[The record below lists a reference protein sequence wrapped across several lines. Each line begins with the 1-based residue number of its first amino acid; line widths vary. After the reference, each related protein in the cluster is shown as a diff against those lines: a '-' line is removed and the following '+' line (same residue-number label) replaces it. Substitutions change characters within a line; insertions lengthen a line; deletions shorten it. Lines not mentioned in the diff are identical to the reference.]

1 MDIKKS
7 LLITLAGPTAVG
19 KTRLSIQLA
28 KDLNTSIFS
37 SDSRQFYR
45 EISIGTAKPNIE
57 ELTAVK
63 HFFIN
68 NKSIHDIYSAG
79 DYENEIIFEL
89 EMFFKQKEIAFLVG
103 GSGMYIDA
111 VVKGLDNLPKD
122 LNIREELN
130 NRLKKDGIVVLQNEL
145 KKLDPV
151 HYKNIDTLNPQRIIR
166 SLEVC
171 IITGKPYSTF
181 LSNSTKK
188 RSFSNLKFLLFL
200 DKEILYNNINL
211 RVDKMIKDGLIEE
224 VESLKNLNNLNALN
238 TVGYKEIFNY
248 LNGKTDKKSAIEQIK
263 TNTKKYSKRQ
273 MTWFKKDPSYQWINN
288 TDIEKS
294 RKSIL
299 KKIKEF
305 KYD

>member
-28 KDLNTSIFS
+28 KELNTSIFS

-171 IITGKPYSTF
+171 IITGKPYSSF

-224 VESLKNLNNLNALN
+224 VESLKNLKNLNALN

>member
-19 KTRLSIQLA
+19 KTSLSIQLA
-28 KDLNTSIFS
+28 KELNTSIFS

-57 ELTAVK
+57 ELTDVK
-63 HFFIN
+63 HYFIN

-130 NRLKKDGIVVLQNEL
+130 KRFKKDGIVVLQNEL
-145 KKLDPV
+145 KKLDPA

-171 IITGKPYSTF
+171 LITGKPYSSF

-211 RVDKMIKDGLIEE
+211 RVDNMIEDGLIEE

-248 LNGKTDKKSAIEQIK
+248 LHGKTDKKSAIEQIK
-263 TNTKKYSKRQ
+263 INTKKYSKRQ

-288 TDIEKS
+288 NDIEKS
-294 RKSIL
+294 RMSIL

>member
-28 KDLNTSIFS
+28 KELNTSIFS

-171 IITGKPYSTF
+171 IITGKPYSSF

>member
-28 KDLNTSIFS
+28 KELNTSIFS

-45 EISIGTAKPNIE
+45 EISIGTAKPNNE
-57 ELTAVK
+57 QLTAVK
-63 HFFIN
+63 HYFIN

-103 GSGMYIDA
+103 GSGMYINA

-122 LNIREELN
+122 LKIRQDLN
-130 NRLKKDGIVVLQNEL
+130 KRLKKDGIVVLQNEL
-145 KKLDPV
+145 KKLDPA
-151 HYKNIDTLNPQRIIR
+151 HYKNIDTLNPQRVIR

-171 IITGKPYSTF
+171 LITGKPYSSF

-188 RSFSNLKFLLFL
+188 RSFSNLNFLLFL

-211 RVDKMIKDGLIEE
+211 RVDNMIKDGLIEE
-224 VESLKNLNNLNALN
+224 VESLKNFSNLNALN

>member
-28 KDLNTSIFS
+28 KELNTSIFS

-130 NRLKKDGIVVLQNEL
+130 KRFKKDGIVVLQNEL

-171 IITGKPYSTF
+171 IITGKPYSSF
-181 LSNSTKK
+181 LSNSIKK

-200 DKEILYNNINL
+200 DKEILYKNINL
-211 RVDKMIKDGLIEE
+211 RVDNMIKDGLIEE
-224 VESLKNLNNLNALN
+224 VESLKNLKNLNALN

>member
-28 KDLNTSIFS
+28 KELNTSIFS

-130 NRLKKDGIVVLQNEL
+130 KRFKKYGIIVLQNEL
-145 KKLDPV
+145 KKLDPA
-151 HYKNIDTLNPQRIIR
+151 HYKNVDTLNPQRIIR

-171 IITGKPYSTF
+171 IITGKPYSSF

-200 DKEILYNNINL
+200 DKEILYKNINL
-211 RVDKMIKDGLIEE
+211 RVDNMIKDGLIEE

>member
-19 KTRLSIQLA
+19 KTSLSIQLA
-28 KDLNTSIFS
+28 KELNTSIFS

-45 EISIGTAKPNIE
+45 EISIGTAKPNNE

-63 HFFIN
+63 HYFIN

-103 GSGMYIDA
+103 GSGMYINA

-122 LNIREELN
+122 LNIREKLN
-130 NRLKKDGIVVLQNEL
+130 KRLKKDGIVVLQNEL
-145 KKLDPV
+145 KKLDPA

-171 IITGKPYSTF
+171 LITGKPYSSF

-211 RVDKMIKDGLIEE
+211 RVDNMIKDGLIEE
-224 VESLKNLNNLNALN
+224 VESLKNFSNLNALN

-273 MTWFKKDPSYQWINN
+273 MTWFKKDPSYQWVENN
-288 TDIEKS
+288 DIEKS
-294 RKSIL
+294 KKSIL
-299 KKIKEF
+299 NKIKEF

>member
-19 KTRLSIQLA
+19 KTSLSIQLA
-28 KDLNTSIFS
+28 KELNTSIFS

-45 EISIGTAKPNIE
+45 EISIGTAKPNNE

-63 HFFIN
+63 HYFIN

-103 GSGMYIDA
+103 GSGMYINA
-111 VVKGLDNLPKD
+111 VLKGLDNLPKD
-122 LNIREELN
+122 LNIRQELN
-130 NRLKKDGIVVLQNEL
+130 NRLKKDGIASLQNEL
-145 KKLDPV
+145 KKLDPP

-171 IITGKPYSTF
+171 LITGKPYSSF

-211 RVDKMIKDGLIEE
+211 RVDNMIKDGLIEE
-224 VESLKNLNNLNALN
+224 VESLKNFKNLNALN

-248 LNGKTDKKSAIEQIK
+248 LNGKIDKKSAIEQIK

-288 TDIEKS
+288 NDIEKS
-294 RKSIL
+294 RMSIL

>member
-1 MDIKKS
+1 LDIKKS

-28 KDLNTSIFS
+28 KELNTSIFS

-171 IITGKPYSTF
+171 IITGKPYSSF

-224 VESLKNLNNLNALN
+224 VESLKNLKNLNALN

>member
-1 MDIKKS
+1 MDTKKS
-7 LLITLAGPTAVG
+7 LLITIAGPTAVG
-19 KTRLSIQLA
+19 KTSLSIQLA
-28 KDLNTSIFS
+28 KELNTSIFS

-45 EISIGTAKPNIE
+45 EISIGTAKPNNE

-63 HFFIN
+63 HYFIN

-79 DYENEIIFEL
+79 DYENEIISEL
-89 EMFFKQKEIAFLVG
+89 ELFFREEEIAFLVG
-103 GSGMYIDA
+103 GSGMYINA
-111 VVKGLDNLPKD
+111 VLKGLDNLPKD
-122 LNIREELN
+122 LKVRADLN
-130 NRLKKDGIVVLQNEL
+130 KRFKKNGIITLQNEL
-145 KKLDPV
+145 KKLDPA
-151 HYKNIDTLNPQRIIR
+151 HYKNIDIHNPQRIIR

-171 IITGKPYSTF
+171 LITGKPYSSF

-211 RVDKMIKDGLIEE
+211 RVDNMIKDGLIEE
-224 VESLKNLNNLNALN
+224 VESLKNFSNLNALN

-273 MTWFKKDPSYQWINN
+273 MTWFKKDPSYQWVENN
-288 TDIEKS
+288 DIEKS
-294 RKSIL
+294 KKSIL
-299 KKIKEF
+299 NKIKEF

>member
-19 KTRLSIQLA
+19 KTSLSIQLA
-28 KDLNTSIFS
+28 KELNTSIFS

-45 EISIGTAKPNIE
+45 EISIGTAKPNNE

-63 HFFIN
+63 HYFIN

-103 GSGMYIDA
+103 GSGMYINA

-122 LNIREELN
+122 LNIREKLN
-130 NRLKKDGIVVLQNEL
+130 KRLKKDGIVVLQNEL
-145 KKLDPV
+145 KKLDPA

-171 IITGKPYSTF
+171 LITGKPYSSF

-211 RVDKMIKDGLIEE
+211 RVDNMIKDGLIEE
-224 VESLKNLNNLNALN
+224 VESLKNFSNLNALN

-288 TDIEKS
+288 NDIEKS
-294 RKSIL
+294 RMSIL

>member
-19 KTRLSIQLA
+19 KTSLSIQLA
-28 KDLNTSIFS
+28 KELNTSIFS

-45 EISIGTAKPNIE
+45 EISIGTAKPNNE
-57 ELTAVK
+57 ELKAVK
-63 HFFIN
+63 HYFIN

-103 GSGMYIDA
+103 GSGMYINA

-130 NRLKKDGIVVLQNEL
+130 KRLKKDGIVFLQNEL
-145 KKLDPV
+145 KKLDPA

-171 IITGKPYSTF
+171 LITGKPYSSF

-200 DKEILYNNINL
+200 DKEILYNKINL
-211 RVDKMIKDGLIEE
+211 RVDNMMKDGLIEE
-224 VESLKNLNNLNALN
+224 VESLKNFNNLNALN

-288 TDIEKS
+288 NDIEKS
-294 RKSIL
+294 RRSIL

>member
-1 MDIKKS
+1 MDTKKS
-7 LLITLAGPTAVG
+7 LLITIAGPTAVG
-19 KTRLSIQLA
+19 KTSLSIQLA
-28 KDLNTSIFS
+28 KELNTSIFS

-45 EISIGTAKPNIE
+45 EISIGTAKPNNE

-63 HFFIN
+63 HYFIN

-79 DYENEIIFEL
+79 DYENEIISEL
-89 EMFFKQKEIAFLVG
+89 ELFFREEEIAFLVG
-103 GSGMYIDA
+103 GSGMYINA
-111 VVKGLDNLPKD
+111 VLKGLDNLPKD
-122 LNIREELN
+122 LKVRADLN
-130 NRLKKDGIVVLQNEL
+130 KRFKKNGIITLQNEL
-145 KKLDPV
+145 KKLDPA
-151 HYKNIDTLNPQRIIR
+151 HYKNIDIHNPQRIIR

-171 IITGKPYSTF
+171 LITGKPYSSF

-211 RVDKMIKDGLIEE
+211 RVDNMIKNGLIEE
-224 VESLKNLNNLNALN
+224 VESFKNLKNLNALN

-273 MTWFKKDPSYQWINN
+273 MTWFKKDPSYQWVENN
-288 TDIEKS
+288 DIEKS
-294 RKSIL
+294 KKSIL
-299 KKIKEF
+299 NKIKEF